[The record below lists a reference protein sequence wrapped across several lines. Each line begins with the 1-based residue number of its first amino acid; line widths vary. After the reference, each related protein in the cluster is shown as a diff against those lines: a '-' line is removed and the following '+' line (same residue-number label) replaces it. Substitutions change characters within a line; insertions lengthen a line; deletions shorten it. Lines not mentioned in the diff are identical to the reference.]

1 MQNLESLIKGKK
13 VLFITTKNTDYIR
26 NSQEIRLM
34 KYNAELTDMIY
45 SGRKQYVCRIIDVW
59 IKLCL
64 YDMKKI
70 DVVFVGFAPQ
80 LVLPFFYWK
89 LKSKLTII
97 DFFISVYDTLV
108 HDRKIF
114 KDKGIVARLCHWLDS
129 ITLKKAD
136 YVITDTNAD
145 AKYFIR
151 EFKSNADKF
160 ETLYLE
166 ADLSIYYPREQH
178 KRDDLVNKFVVLY
191 FGSILP
197 LQGVEVV
204 LDTVKLLKDRE
215 DIYFQIIGPISNK
228 YSKPIQDNV
237 EYIDWLRQEELADYI
252 ANADLCLAGHF
263 NGEIDKARRTI
274 PGKAYIYEAMKKKII
289 FGDNLANHELF
300 FEDEYHRFVEM
311 GNVRELSKLINQLV
325 LEK

>member
-1 MQNLESLIKGKK
+1 MQNLVTLIAGKK
-13 VLFITTKNTDYIR
+13 ILFVTTKNIDYIR
-26 NSQEIRLM
+26 NSQEIRLITQ
-34 KYNAELTDMIY
+34 NAELTDLIY
-45 SGRKQYVCRIIDVW
+45 SSKQQYICRIIEVW
-59 IKLCL
+59 IKLWL
-64 YDMKKI
+64 YDMRKI

-89 LKSKLTII
+89 LKSKLIII
-97 DFFISVYDTLV
+97 DFFISVYDTLI

-114 KDKGIVARLCHWLDS
+114 RDKGIVAGLCHWLDYT
-129 ITLKKAD
+129 TLKRA
-136 YVITDTNAD
+136 YYIITDTNAD
-145 AKYFIR
+145 AKYFLK

-166 ADLSIYYPREQH
+166 ADFSIYYPREQH

-204 LDTVKLLKDRE
+204 LDTIKLLKDQE
-215 DIYFQIIGPISNK
+215 NIYFQIIGPIPNK

-237 EYIDWLRQEELADYI
+237 EYIDWMSQDKLAEYI

-263 NGEIDKARRTI
+263 NGEIDKAKRTI
-274 PGKAYIYEAMKKKII
+274 PGKAFIYEMMQKPMIL
-289 FGDNLANHELF
+289 GNTEANRELF
-300 FEDEYHRFVEM
+300 SENINHRFVEM
-311 GNVRELSKLINQLV
+311 GNAKKLSWLIM
-325 LEK
+325 ER

>member
-1 MQNLESLIKGKK
+1 MQNLETLIKGKK
-13 VLFITTKNTDYIR
+13 VLFITTKNIDYIR
-26 NSQEIRLM
+26 NSQEIRLIEH
-34 KYNAELTDMIY
+34 NAELTDMIY
-45 SGRKQYVCRIIDVW
+45 SGRQQYVCRIIEIW
-59 IKLCL
+59 IKICL
-64 YDMKKI
+64 YNLKKI

-80 LVLPFFYWK
+80 LMLPFFYWK
-89 LKSKLTII
+89 LRNKLIII
-97 DFFISVYDTLV
+97 DFFISVYDTLI

-114 KDKGIVARLCHWLDS
+114 KDKGIVSELCHWLDS

-136 YVITDTNAD
+136 YIITDTNAD
-145 AKYFIR
+145 AKYFIK

-166 ADLSIYYPREQH
+166 ADSSIYYPREQH
-178 KRDDLVNKFVVLY
+178 KRGDLANKFVVVY

-197 LQGVEVV
+197 LQGVGVV
-204 LDTVKLLKDRE
+204 LDTIKLLKDQE
-215 DIYFQIIGPISNK
+215 NIYFQIIGPISNK
-228 YSKPIQDNV
+228 YDKPMQYNV
-237 EYIDWLRQEELADYI
+237 EYIDWLSQEELADYI

-263 NGEIDKARRTI
+263 NGEIDKASRTI

-311 GNVRELSKLINQLV
+311 GSVRELSKLINQLV
-325 LEK
+325 LER